1 MYSRVAR
8 FVCRFA
14 GYAQHVGPTQG
25 SQLTELGFGEIQAVQ
40 ACFADAADFLAMFSA
55 ISAHPKTDLLVQG
68 LVAPTSMYVRESSRC
83 LSHIEPAFAASLDEL
98 DLELLRESRHRAKLL
113 DGRAVTEVTAELLRI
128 AADQHEQFNGGHR
141 GLLGPLKRALQ
152 RDMGIGLCDGHII
165 QTTHATIFGF
175 GTRDLDG
182 ATARKFGYEMGAYA
196 GSLVRALE
204 VDPVTITRDTPE
216 LGSIE
221 MRDIRY
227 EELYE
232 RGALGA
238 MGRDVGAGV
247 TLVLSSVNLGR
258 LVVARSLA
266 SDSLT
271 RLRILF
277 VIAYHA
283 VESLRS
289 LQDGVI
295 ARPGMDVARRH
306 ALAEAIGSGDARW
319 IRKHRHLRNLLV
331 HYLPDR
337 GSSPSV
343 ESANRIDWIEA
354 YADMAL
360 SDLVGMVE
368 RYLDD
373 VSSVLEDGLGI
384 LGDTFRWAAI
394 P

>member
-1 MYSRVAR
+1 
-8 FVCRFA
+8 
-14 GYAQHVGPTQG
+14 
-25 SQLTELGFGEIQAVQ
+25 
-40 ACFADAADFLAMFSA
+40 
-55 ISAHPKTDLLVQG
+55 
-68 LVAPTSMYVRESSRC
+68 
-83 LSHIEPAFAASLDEL
+83 
-98 DLELLRESRHRAKLL
+98 
-113 DGRAVTEVTAELLRI
+113 
-128 AADQHEQFNGGHR
+128 
-141 GLLGPLKRALQ
+141 
-152 RDMGIGLCDGHII
+152 
-165 QTTHATIFGF
+165 
-175 GTRDLDG
+175 
-182 ATARKFGYEMGAYA
+182 
-196 GSLVRALE
+196 
-204 VDPVTITRDTPE
+204 
-216 LGSIE
+216 